1 MKHMG
6 IGGKEKYLE
15 LPHVT
20 LQGYDRHLIEDMDD
34 ILGWLRTMYG
44 ICTLEMVGRGILGR
58 NS

>member
-1 MKHMG
+1 MG

-20 LQGYDRHLIEDMDD
+20 FQAYDRHLIEDMDD

-44 ICTLEMVGRGILGR
+44 IFTLDMVGRGILGR
-58 NS
+58 SS